1 MKKEHS
7 PKSYRI
13 YLVDDHEMMR
23 YGMRRLIEE
32 EGWVVCGESS
42 DASHTIQFIEKS
54 KPDAVLIDLGLKGTS
69 GLDLIK
75 HLKQI
80 LPKLPILVI
89 SMYEESLYADR
100 VLKAGAKG
108 YIMKQAPAEAIMQ
121 ALHQVV
127 LGKIYLSQEMSEKML
142 QSMGHS
148 SSAQE
153 GVSQLSD
160 RELDVFRMIGKGLK
174 TSEIAEAIHLSVKTI
189 ETYRE
194 QIKLKLNLKTASELN
209 QYAIEWL
216 RTTPL

>member
-1 MKKEHS
+1 MKKDHS
-7 PKSYRI
+7 PKAYRI

-32 EGWVVCGESS
+32 EGWMVCGESP
-42 DASHTIQFIEKS
+42 DASHAIQFIEKS

-75 HLKQI
+75 HLKQM

-108 YIMKQAPAEAIMQ
+108 YIMKQAPAETIMK
-121 ALHQVV
+121 ALYQVV
-127 LGKIYLSQEMSEKML
+127 LGKIYLSQEMSEKIL
-142 QSMGHS
+142 QMVGEP
-148 SSAQE
+148 SSAPE
-153 GVSQLSD
+153 GVAQLSD
-160 RELDVFRMIGKGLK
+160 RELDVFQMIGKGLK

-194 QIKLKLNLKTASELN
+194 QIKLKLHLKTASELN
-209 QYAIEWL
+209 QYAIEWV
-216 RTTPL
+216 RTSSL